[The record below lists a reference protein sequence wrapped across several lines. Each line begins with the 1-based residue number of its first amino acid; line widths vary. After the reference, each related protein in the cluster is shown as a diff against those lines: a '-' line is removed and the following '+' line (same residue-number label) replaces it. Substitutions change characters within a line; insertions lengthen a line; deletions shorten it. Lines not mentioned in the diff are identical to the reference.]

1 MGEQIKVADVQTIE
15 RFRASL
21 LVASETFG
29 LALEEAEGEI
39 ERTLA
44 WVESE
49 QPDFWR
55 KRIRKAQDE
64 VVMCKSALFRKQEIK
79 ATADARPS
87 VVDEKKALDRAMK
100 RLEYAEHKLRNTK
113 RWSTELPR
121 QSVIF
126 KGALSGMHTV
136 LDRDVPR
143 VNAMLKRMTEHLEA
157 YLRGGDESDR
167 LLEIL
172 GTSSN
177 MRRGGDMD
185 ETGTADENATVESA
199 AIDSTAVDS
208 TTVENA
214 TADSTAVDSMT
225 DGSAPADTTSASP
238 ESTEQTPPEIT
249 R

>member
-1 MGEQIKVADVQTIE
+1 MGEQIKVADVETIE

-55 KRIRKAQDE
+55 KRMRKVQDE

-100 RLEYAEHKLRNTK
+100 RLEYAETKLRNTK

-185 ETGTADENATVESA
+185 ETSAAAEGAADEG
-199 AIDSTAVDS
+199 TAVDS
-208 TTVENA
+208 TADAGTP
-214 TADSTAVDSMT
+214 ADSTT
-225 DGSAPADTTSASP
+225 GTSAAP
-238 ESTEQTPPEIT
+238 ESDPQTPTEGTP
-249 R
+249 

>member
-55 KRIRKAQDE
+55 KRIRKVQDE

-100 RLEYAEHKLRNTK
+100 RLEYAETKLRNTK

-185 ETGTADENATVESA
+185 ETGAADENAAVDGA
-199 AIDSTAVDS
+199 AVDS
-208 TTVENA
+208 VTG
-214 TADSTAVDSMT
+214 
-225 DGSAPADTTSASP
+225 GSAPADTTSAAP
-238 ESTEQTPPEIT
+238 ESTEQTPPEGT
-249 R
+249 Q

>member
-1 MGEQIKVADVQTIE
+1 MGEQIKVADVETIE

-55 KRIRKAQDE
+55 KRIRKVQDE

-100 RLEYAEHKLRNTK
+100 RLEYAETKLRNTK

-172 GTSSN
+172 GASSN
-177 MRRGGDMD
+177 MSRGGDVD
-185 ETGTADENATVESA
+185 ETSAAAEGAADEG
-199 AIDSTAVDS
+199 TAVDS
-208 TTVENA
+208 TADAGTP
-214 TADSTAVDSMT
+214 ADSTTSTSTAPQ
-225 DGSAPADTTSASP
+225 SAP
-238 ESTEQTPPEIT
+238 QTPTEGTP
-249 R
+249 

>member
-55 KRIRKAQDE
+55 KRMRKVQDE

-100 RLEYAEHKLRNTK
+100 RLEYAETKLRNTK

-172 GTSSN
+172 GASSN
-177 MRRGGDMD
+177 MSRGGDMD
-185 ETGTADENATVESA
+185 ETSAAAEGAADEG
-199 AIDSTAVDS
+199 TAVDS
-208 TTVENA
+208 TADAGTP
-214 TADSTAVDSMT
+214 ADSTTS
-225 DGSAPADTTSASP
+225 TSAAP
-238 ESTEQTPPEIT
+238 ESDPQTPNEGT
-249 R
+249 K

>member
-55 KRIRKAQDE
+55 KRMRKVQDE

-100 RLEYAEHKLRNTK
+100 RLEYAETKLRNTK

-167 LLEIL
+167 LMEIL

-177 MRRGGDMD
+177 MRRGGDTD
-185 ETGTADENATVESA
+185 ETSA
-199 AIDSTAVDS
+199 ADDSTAHES
-208 TTVENA
+208 TA
-214 TADSTAVDSMT
+214 ADSTSDDRT
-225 DGSAPADTTSASP
+225 ADDRTTGTSEAP
-238 ESTEQTPPEIT
+238 ESDTPTPPEGT
-249 R
+249 Q

>member
-100 RLEYAEHKLRNTK
+100 RLDYAETKLRNTK

-185 ETGTADENATVESA
+185 ETGAADESA
-199 AIDSTAVDS
+199 AIDSNAVDSNAVDS
-208 TTVENA
+208 T
-214 TADSTAVDSMT
+214 AVNSVT
-225 DGSAPADTTSASP
+225 DGSAPADSTSAAP
-238 ESTEQTPPEIT
+238 ESAEQTPPEGT

>member
-1 MGEQIKVADVQTIE
+1 MGEQIKVADVETIE

-55 KRIRKAQDE
+55 KRMRKVQDE

-100 RLEYAEHKLRNTK
+100 RLEYAETKLRNTK

-172 GTSSN
+172 GASSN
-177 MRRGGDMD
+177 MSRGGDMD
-185 ETGTADENATVESA
+185 ETSAAAEGAADEG
-199 AIDSTAVDS
+199 TAVDS
-208 TTVENA
+208 TADAGTP
-214 TADSTAVDSMT
+214 ADSTTGTSAAPQ
-225 DGSAPADTTSASP
+225 SAP
-238 ESTEQTPPEIT
+238 QTPTEGTP
-249 R
+249 

>member
-1 MGEQIKVADVQTIE
+1 MRKV
-15 RFRASL
+15 
-21 LVASETFG
+21 
-29 LALEEAEGEI
+29 
-39 ERTLA
+39 
-44 WVESE
+44 
-49 QPDFWR
+49 
-55 KRIRKAQDE
+55 QDE

-100 RLEYAEHKLRNTK
+100 RLEYAETKLRNTK

-172 GTSSN
+172 GASSN
-177 MRRGGDMD
+177 MSRGGDVD
-185 ETGTADENATVESA
+185 ETGPADESA
-199 AIDSTAVDS
+199 AVDS
-208 TTVENA
+208 V
-214 TADSTAVDSMT
+214 T
-225 DGSAPADTTSASP
+225 DGSAPADSTTSNSASP
-238 ESTEQTPPEIT
+238 ESGEQTPPEIT
-249 R
+249 P

>member
-21 LVASETFG
+21 MVASETFG

-44 WVESE
+44 WVESD
-49 QPDFWR
+49 QPEFWR

-113 RWSTELPR
+113 RWTTELPR

-185 ETGTADENATVESA
+185 ATGTADENATVENGTVESA
-199 AIDSTAVDS
+199 AIDSTAVDGAA
-208 TTVENA
+208 VE
-214 TADSTAVDSMT
+214 STAVDSVT
-225 DGSAPADTTSASP
+225 DGSAPADTTSAAPDSA
-238 ESTEQTPPEIT
+238 EQTPPEGA

>member
-1 MGEQIKVADVQTIE
+1 MGEQIKVADVETIE

-55 KRIRKAQDE
+55 KRMRKVQDE

-100 RLEYAEHKLRNTK
+100 RLEYAETKLRNTK

-167 LLEIL
+167 LMEIL

-177 MRRGGDMD
+177 MRRGGDTD
-185 ETGTADENATVESA
+185 ETSA
-199 AIDSTAVDS
+199 ADDSTAHES
-208 TTVENA
+208 TA
-214 TADSTAVDSMT
+214 ADSTADDRT
-225 DGSAPADTTSASP
+225 ADDRTTGTSEAP
-238 ESTEQTPPEIT
+238 ESDTPTPPEGT
-249 R
+249 Q

>member
-100 RLEYAEHKLRNTK
+100 RLEYAETKLRNTK

-172 GTSSN
+172 GASSN
-177 MRRGGDMD
+177 MSRGGDMD
-185 ETGTADENATVESA
+185 ETSAAAEGAADEG
-199 AIDSTAVDS
+199 TAVDS
-208 TTVENA
+208 TADAGTP
-214 TADSTAVDSMT
+214 ADSTTGTSAAPQ
-225 DGSAPADTTSASP
+225 SAP
-238 ESTEQTPPEIT
+238 QTPTEGTP
-249 R
+249 

>member
-55 KRIRKAQDE
+55 KRIRKVQDE

-113 RWSTELPR
+113 RWTTELPR

-185 ETGTADENATVESA
+185 ETGTVDESA
-199 AIDSTAVDS
+199 AVDS

-214 TADSTAVDSMT
+214 TVDSTAVDSTAVDSVT
-225 DGSAPADTTSASP
+225 DGSAPADTTSAAPDSA
-238 ESTEQTPPEIT
+238 EQTPPEGT

>member
-44 WVESE
+44 WVESD
-49 QPDFWR
+49 QPEFWR

-113 RWSTELPR
+113 RWTTELPR

-167 LLEIL
+167 LMEIL

-177 MRRGGDMD
+177 MRRGGDTD
-185 ETGTADENATVESA
+185 ETSAADEG
-199 AIDSTAVDS
+199 TAVDS
-208 TTVENA
+208 TADAGTP
-214 TADSTAVDSMT
+214 ADSTTS
-225 DGSAPADTTSASP
+225 TSAAP
-238 ESTEQTPPEIT
+238 ESDPQTPNEGT
-249 R
+249 K

>member
-55 KRIRKAQDE
+55 KRIRKVQDE

-100 RLEYAEHKLRNTK
+100 RLEYAETKLRNTK

-143 VNAMLKRMTEHLEA
+143 MSAMLKRMTEHLEA

-172 GTSSN
+172 GASSN
-177 MRRGGDMD
+177 MRRGGDVD
-185 ETGTADENATVESA
+185 ETGTAD
-199 AIDSTAVDS
+199 DS
-208 TTVENA
+208 A
-214 TADSTAVDSMT
+214 TADSAT
-225 DGSAPADTTSASP
+225 DGSARADSTKDDITTTDSTTGTSAAP
-238 ESTEQTPPEIT
+238 ESGDQTPPEGT
-249 R
+249 Q

>member
-113 RWSTELPR
+113 RWTTELPR

-167 LLEIL
+167 LMEIL

-177 MRRGGDMD
+177 MRRGGDTD
-185 ETGTADENATVESA
+185 ETSAAAEGAADEG
-199 AIDSTAVDS
+199 TAVDS
-208 TTVENA
+208 TADAGTP
-214 TADSTAVDSMT
+214 ADSTTGTSAAPQ
-225 DGSAPADTTSASP
+225 SAP
-238 ESTEQTPPEIT
+238 QTPTEGTP
-249 R
+249 

>member
-1 MGEQIKVADVQTIE
+1 VQTIE

-87 VVDEKKALDRAMK
+87 VVDEKKALDRAIK

-113 RWSTELPR
+113 RWTTELPR

-143 VNAMLKRMTEHLEA
+143 VNAMLKRMTEHLES

-185 ETGTADENATVESA
+185 ETGTADESATVDGA
-199 AIDSTAVDS
+199 TADRTKDDS
-208 TTVENA
+208 TT
-214 TADSTAVDSMT
+214 
-225 DGSAPADTTSASP
+225 GTSAEP
-238 ESTEQTPPEIT
+238 ESGEHTPPEGT

>member
-55 KRIRKAQDE
+55 KRIRKVQDE

-100 RLEYAEHKLRNTK
+100 RLEYAETKLRNTK

-185 ETGTADENATVESA
+185 ETGAADESTTGDSTALN
-199 AIDSTAVDS
+199 STAVDS
-208 TTVENA
+208 ATVENA

-225 DGSAPADTTSASP
+225 DGSAPADTTSAAP
-238 ESTEQTPPEIT
+238 ESTEQTPPEGT
-249 R
+249 Q

>member
-55 KRIRKAQDE
+55 KRMRKVQDE

-100 RLEYAEHKLRNTK
+100 RLEYAETKLRNTK

-167 LLEIL
+167 LMEIL

-177 MRRGGDMD
+177 MRRGGDVD
-185 ETGTADENATVESA
+185 ETGP
-199 AIDSTAVDS
+199 AVDS
-208 TTVENA
+208 A
-214 TADSTAVDSMT
+214 TA
-225 DGSAPADTTSASP
+225 GSAPAASTKDDIATTD
-238 ESTEQTPPEIT
+238 STAGTSTAPQTAPQTPTEGT
-249 R
+249 Q

>member
-1 MGEQIKVADVQTIE
+1 MGEQIKVADVETIE

-55 KRIRKAQDE
+55 KRIRKVQDE

-100 RLEYAEHKLRNTK
+100 RLEYAETKLRNTK

-185 ETGTADENATVESA
+185 ETGAADENAAVDGA
-199 AIDSTAVDS
+199 AVDS
-208 TTVENA
+208 VTG
-214 TADSTAVDSMT
+214 
-225 DGSAPADTTSASP
+225 GSAPADTTSAAP
-238 ESTEQTPPEIT
+238 ESTEQTPPEGT
-249 R
+249 Q

>member
-44 WVESE
+44 WVESD
-49 QPDFWR
+49 QPEFWR

-100 RLEYAEHKLRNTK
+100 RLEYAETKLRNTK

-185 ETGTADENATVESA
+185 ETGAADESA
-199 AIDSTAVDS
+199 AVDSAAVDS
-208 TTVENA
+208 V
-214 TADSTAVDSMT
+214 T
-225 DGSAPADTTSASP
+225 DRSAPADSTSASP
-238 ESTEQTPPEIT
+238 ESAEQAPTEGTL
-249 R
+249 

>member
-1 MGEQIKVADVQTIE
+1 MGEQIKVADVETIE

-55 KRIRKAQDE
+55 KRIRKVQDE

-185 ETGTADENATVESA
+185 ETSAAAEGAADEG
-199 AIDSTAVDS
+199 TAVDS
-208 TTVENA
+208 TADAGTP
-214 TADSTAVDSMT
+214 ADSTTSTSTAPQ
-225 DGSAPADTTSASP
+225 SAP
-238 ESTEQTPPEIT
+238 QTPTEGTP
-249 R
+249 

>member
-55 KRIRKAQDE
+55 KRIRKVQDE

-87 VVDEKKALDRAMK
+87 VVDEKKALDRAIK
-100 RLEYAEHKLRNTK
+100 RLEYAETKLRNTK

-143 VNAMLKRMTEHLEA
+143 MSAMLKRMTEHLEA

-172 GTSSN
+172 GASSN
-177 MRRGGDMD
+177 MSRGGDVD
-185 ETGTADENATVESA
+185 ETGTAD
-199 AIDSTAVDS
+199 DS
-208 TTVENA
+208 A
-214 TADSTAVDSMT
+214 TADSAT
-225 DGSAPADTTSASP
+225 DGSARADSTKDDITTTDSTTGTSASS
-238 ESTEQTPPEIT
+238 ESGEQTPPEVT
-249 R
+249 Q

>member
-1 MGEQIKVADVQTIE
+1 MGEQIKVADVETIE

-100 RLEYAEHKLRNTK
+100 RLEYAETKLRNTK
-113 RWSTELPR
+113 RWTTELPR

-172 GTSSN
+172 GTASN

-185 ETGTADENATVESA
+185 ETGAADDSATADSATAGS
-199 AIDSTAVDS
+199 
-208 TTVENA
+208 A
-214 TADSTAVDSMT
+214 TADSTKDDITTTDS
-225 DGSAPADTTSASP
+225 TTSTSAAP
-238 ESTEQTPPEIT
+238 ESGEHTPPEVT
-249 R
+249 Q

>member
-113 RWSTELPR
+113 RWTTELPR

-185 ETGTADENATVESA
+185 ETVIADENATIESA

-208 TTVENA
+208 TVV
-214 TADSTAVDSMT
+214 DSTAVDSMP
-225 DGSAPADTTSASP
+225 DGSAPADSTSAAPDSA
-238 ESTEQTPPEIT
+238 EQTPTEGT

>member
-100 RLEYAEHKLRNTK
+100 RLEYAETKLRNTK

-136 LDRDVPR
+136 LVRDVPR

-167 LLEIL
+167 LMEIL

-177 MRRGGDMD
+177 MRRGGDTD
-185 ETGTADENATVESA
+185 ETSA
-199 AIDSTAVDS
+199 ADDSTAHES
-208 TTVENA
+208 TA
-214 TADSTAVDSMT
+214 ADSTAD
-225 DGSAPADTTSASP
+225 DRTTGTSQAP
-238 ESTEQTPPEIT
+238 ESDTPMPPEGT
-249 R
+249 Q

>member
-113 RWSTELPR
+113 RWTTELPR

-167 LLEIL
+167 LMEIL

-177 MRRGGDMD
+177 MRRGGDTD
-185 ETGTADENATVESA
+185 ETSA
-199 AIDSTAVDS
+199 AEDSTAHES
-208 TTVENA
+208 TA
-214 TADSTAVDSMT
+214 ADSTADDRT
-225 DGSAPADTTSASP
+225 TGTSAAP
-238 ESTEQTPPEIT
+238 ESDTPTPNEGT
-249 R
+249 K

>member
-1 MGEQIKVADVQTIE
+1 MGEQIKVADVETIE

-55 KRIRKAQDE
+55 KRMRKVQDE

-100 RLEYAEHKLRNTK
+100 RLEYAETKLRNTK

-172 GTSSN
+172 GASSN
-177 MRRGGDMD
+177 MSRGGDMD
-185 ETGTADENATVESA
+185 ETSAAAEGAADEG
-199 AIDSTAVDS
+199 TAVDS
-208 TTVENA
+208 TADAGTP
-214 TADSTAVDSMT
+214 ADSTT
-225 DGSAPADTTSASP
+225 GTSAAP
-238 ESTEQTPPEIT
+238 ESDPQTPTEGTP
-249 R
+249 

>member
-1 MGEQIKVADVQTIE
+1 MGEQIKVADVETIE
-15 RFRASL
+15 RFRAAL

-55 KRIRKAQDE
+55 KRMRKVQDE

-100 RLEYAEHKLRNTK
+100 RLEYAETKLRNTK

-172 GTSSN
+172 GASSN

-185 ETGTADENATVESA
+185 ETSAAAEGAADEG
-199 AIDSTAVDS
+199 TAVDS
-208 TTVENA
+208 TA
-214 TADSTAVDSMT
+214 DAGAPADSTTSTSAAPE
-225 DGSAPADTTSASP
+225 SAP
-238 ESTEQTPPEIT
+238 QTPTEGTP
-249 R
+249 

>member
-44 WVESE
+44 WVESD
-49 QPDFWR
+49 QPEFWR

-100 RLEYAEHKLRNTK
+100 RLEYAETKLRNTK

-185 ETGTADENATVESA
+185 ETGAADESTTVDSTTV
-199 AIDSTAVDS
+199 DSTAVDS
-208 TTVENA
+208 AAVENA
-214 TADSTAVDSMT
+214 TAGSTAVDSMT
-225 DGSAPADTTSASP
+225 DGSAPADSTSAAPDSA
-238 ESTEQTPPEIT
+238 EQTPPEGT

>member
-1 MGEQIKVADVQTIE
+1 
-15 RFRASL
+15 
-21 LVASETFG
+21 
-29 LALEEAEGEI
+29 
-39 ERTLA
+39 
-44 WVESE
+44 VESE

-55 KRIRKAQDE
+55 KRIRKVQDE

-100 RLEYAEHKLRNTK
+100 RLDYAETKLRNTK

-185 ETGTADENATVESA
+185 ETGAADESA
-199 AIDSTAVDS
+199 AIDSNAVDSNAVDS
-208 TTVENA
+208 T
-214 TADSTAVDSMT
+214 AVNSVT
-225 DGSAPADTTSASP
+225 DGSAPADSTSAAP
-238 ESTEQTPPEIT
+238 ESAEQTPPEGT

>member
-55 KRIRKAQDE
+55 KRMRKVQDE

-100 RLEYAEHKLRNTK
+100 RLEYAETKLRNTK

-167 LLEIL
+167 LMEIL

-177 MRRGGDMD
+177 MRRGGDTD
-185 ETGTADENATVESA
+185 ETSAADDGTADESTGAG
-199 AIDSTAVDS
+199 STADDR
-208 TTVENA
+208 TTGTSEA
-214 TADSTAVDSMT
+214 PET
-225 DGSAPADTTSASP
+225 DP
-238 ESTEQTPPEIT
+238 ETPTEGTQ
-249 R
+249 

>member
-1 MGEQIKVADVQTIE
+1 MGEQIKVADVETIE

-55 KRIRKAQDE
+55 KRMRKVQDE

-100 RLEYAEHKLRNTK
+100 RLEYAETKLRNTK

-172 GTSSN
+172 GASSN
-177 MRRGGDMD
+177 MSRGGDMD
-185 ETGTADENATVESA
+185 ETSAAAEGAADEG
-199 AIDSTAVDS
+199 TAVDS
-208 TTVENA
+208 TADAGTP
-214 TADSTAVDSMT
+214 ADSTTS
-225 DGSAPADTTSASP
+225 TSAAP
-238 ESTEQTPPEIT
+238 ESDPQTPTEGTP
-249 R
+249 